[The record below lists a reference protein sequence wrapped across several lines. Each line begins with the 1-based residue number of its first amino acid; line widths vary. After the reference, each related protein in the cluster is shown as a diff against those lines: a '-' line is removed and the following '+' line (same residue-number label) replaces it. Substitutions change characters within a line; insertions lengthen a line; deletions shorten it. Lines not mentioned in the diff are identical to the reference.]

1 MIVQDQKTNGKIRI
15 ETGTKTGLTDRNMRS
30 IMAIG
35 VMKMTREDE
44 LLEKFKQLTD
54 TDKIKAL
61 LYLDRLIAH
70 QDTHPASQGSPASGE
85 QPAT

>member
-1 MIVQDQKTNGKIRI
+1 
-15 ETGTKTGLTDRNMRS
+15 
-30 IMAIG
+30 
-35 VMKMTREDE
+35 MTRVDE
-44 LLEKFKQLTD
+44 LVKKFEQLTD

-85 QPAT
+85 QPVS

>member
-1 MIVQDQKTNGKIRI
+1 MIQ
-15 ETGTKTGLTDRNMRS
+15 
-30 IMAIG
+30 
-35 VMKMTREDE
+35 EDE
-44 LLEKFKQLTD
+44 LVKNFEQLTD

-70 QDTHPASQGSPASGE
+70 QDTHPASQGSLVSGE